1 MNRYILLKKVRRIH
15 CIYGRNYDSNIYI
28 ILGEIPTIVDT
39 GTGLHHD
46 EVIKNIKRIIDPIS
60 IKQIFL
66 THEHYDHCGGVRKIK
81 DLTHG
86 KAKIIAHKNAADKIE
101 RGESAF
107 AALLGGE
114 MPKIPVDQIVVDGDI
129 LQVGDE
135 KCQVIHTPGHTPGSI
150 CLYLPDSRSLISGD
164 TVFAYGSF
172 GRYDFPGG
180 SLPQLKKSIR
190 RLATLDV
197 VNLYPGHDVFIEGE
211 GRSHIMMSLRNIELK
226 TW

>member
-1 MNRYILLKKVRRIH
+1 MVSKKVNIH

-28 ILGEIPTIVDT
+28 IKGEIPTIIDT

-46 EVIKNIKRIIDPIS
+46 EVAKKIKHIIDPLS
-60 IKQIFL
+60 IKQIIL
-66 THEHYDHCGGVRKIK
+66 THEHYDHCGGVKKIK
-81 DLTHG
+81 ELTDG
-86 KAKIIAHKNAADKIE
+86 KARIIAHKDAVEKIE

-107 AALLGGE
+107 ASLLGGE
-114 MPKIPVDQIVVDGDI
+114 MPKIPVDKIVVDGDI

-150 CLYLPDSRSLISGD
+150 CLYFPNSRSLISGD

-180 SLPQLKKSIR
+180 NLTQLKKSIR
-190 RLATLDV
+190 RLSTLDV
-197 VNLYPGHDVFIEGE
+197 VNLYPGHDIFIEGE
-211 GRSHIMMSLRNIELK
+211 GKSHIMMSLRNIESK

>member
-1 MNRYILLKKVRRIH
+1 VKKIY
-15 CIYGRNYDSNIYI
+15 CIYGRDYDSNIYI
-28 ILGEIPTIVDT
+28 ILGEIPTIIDT
-39 GTGLHHD
+39 GTGLHHE
-46 EVIKNIKRIIDPIS
+46 EVAKKIKSIINPLDIE
-60 IKQIFL
+60 QIIL

-81 DLTHG
+81 DLT
-86 KAKIIAHKNAADKIE
+86 KAKITAHEKAADKIE

-129 LQVGDE
+129 IQVGDE
-135 KCQVIHTPGHTPGSI
+135 KCQILHTPGHTPGSI
-150 CLYLPDSRSLISGD
+150 CLYLPSSRSLFSGD

-180 SLPQLKKSIR
+180 SLTQLKKSIK
-190 RLATLDV
+190 RLSTLDI
-197 VNLYPGHDVFIEGE
+197 VNLYPGHDIFIEGE
-211 GRSHIMMSLRNIELK
+211 GKSHIMMSLRNIELK